1 VRLSAITDEISQDLE
16 IALRVCESLGVETI
30 ELRTIDGTQLV
41 EHDAATVRRIGSAI
55 RSGGFGC
62 AVIDTPFLK
71 AAPVGAGVSGAEWA
85 TFRRGLELAAE
96 LGAGTVRVFSGARP
110 EGLAHGAAAGSDAA
124 PREALAVGH
133 SEPLGAGPRD
143 PLGDAIAGAARKVA
157 SFDARW
163 TADVLARA
171 VELAAEAGV
180 RAALEI
186 EWECAVATR
195 DEAAD
200 VLAAMPADGLGIVW
214 DPGNEARLTGA
225 ATPPDGDA
233 AVRER
238 IVHVHVKDVDDRGEW
253 TRVGSGL
260 VDWRGELRRL
270 AADGYDGLLS
280 LETHY
285 SLLDGGLPAA
295 TRESAGALR
304 ELAAEEGIAL

>member
-1 VRLSAITDEISQDLE
+1 MRLAAITDEISQDLE
-16 IALRVCESLGVETI
+16 IALRVCESLGVETV

-55 RSGGFGC
+55 RGGGFGC

-71 AAPVGAGVSGAEWA
+71 TALVGAPVSEAEWA
-85 TFRRGLELAAE
+85 TLRRGLELAAE
-96 LGAGTVRVFSGARP
+96 LGAGTVRVFGGARP
-110 EGLAHGAAAGSDAA
+110 ERSGGERPPTSA
-124 PREALAVGH
+124 PLH
-133 SEPLGAGPRD
+133 
-143 PLGDAIAGAARKVA
+143 
-157 SFDARW
+157 W

-180 RAALEI
+180 QVALEI

-195 DEAAD
+195 AEAGE

-214 DPGNEARLTGA
+214 DPGNEARLTRA
-225 ATPPDGDA
+225 ATPAGGDA
-233 AVRER
+233 GVRDR
-238 IVHVHVKDVDDRGEW
+238 IVHVHVKDADERGDW
-253 TRVGSGL
+253 TRVGGGL

-285 SLLDGGLPAA
+285 SLPDGGQVAA
-295 TRESAGALR
+295 TREAAASLR
-304 ELAAEEGIAL
+304 AVAADEGIAL

>member
-1 VRLSAITDEISQDLE
+1 VQLSAITDEISQDLE
-16 IALRVCESLGVETI
+16 LALRVCESLGIETV
-30 ELRTIDGTQLV
+30 ELRTIDGVQLV

-55 RSGGFGC
+55 RGGGFGC

-71 AAPVGAGVSGAEWA
+71 VAPVGEAVSEGEWT
-85 TFRRGLELAAE
+85 TFRRGLEFAAE
-96 LGAGTVRVFSGARP
+96 LGATTVRVFSGARP
-110 EGLAHGAAAGSDAA
+110 
-124 PREALAVGH
+124 
-133 SEPLGAGPRD
+133 D
-143 PLGDAIAGAARKVA
+143 PLPAT
-157 SFDARW
+157 ARW

-171 VELAAEAGV
+171 GDLAADAAV
-180 RAALEI
+180 RVALEI

-200 VLAAMPADGLGIVW
+200 VLAAMPAGGLGIVW
-214 DPGNEARLTGA
+214 DPSNEGRFTGA

-238 IVHVHVKDVDDRGEW
+238 IVHVHVKDVDGSGEW
-253 TRVGSGL
+253 TQVGSGL

-285 SLLDGGLPAA
+285 SLPDGGRAAA
-295 TRESAGALR
+295 TRESAAALR
-304 ELAAEEGIAL
+304 ELAADEGIALSPPAPAPGTRPPGGETPWA

>member
-1 VRLSAITDEISQDLE
+1 MRLAAITDEISQDLDV
-16 IALRVCESLGVETI
+16 ALRVCESLGVQTV
-30 ELRTIDGTQLV
+30 ELRTIDGAQLV
-41 EHDAATVRRIGSAI
+41 EHDAATVRRIGAAI

-71 AAPVGAGVSGAEWA
+71 AAPVGEDVSEAEW
-85 TFRRGLELAAE
+85 TTLRRGLALAAE
-96 LGAGTVRVFSGARP
+96 LGAGTVRVFSGAR
-110 EGLAHGAAAGSDAA
+110 
-124 PREALAVGH
+124 
-133 SEPLGAGPRD
+133 RD
-143 PLGDAIAGAARKVA
+143 PLPVTAQ
-157 SFDARW
+157 S

-171 VELAAEAGV
+171 VELAAEARV
-180 RAALEI
+180 RVALEI

-200 VLAAMPADGLGIVW
+200 VLAAMPVDGLGIVW
-214 DPGNEARLTGA
+214 DPGNEGRFTGA
-225 ATPPDGDA
+225 ATPPDGGA
-233 AVRER
+233 AVRDR

-285 SLLDGGLPAA
+285 TLQDGGLPAA
-295 TRESAGALR
+295 TRESVASLR
-304 ELAAEEGIAL
+304 QLAADEGIAL

>member
-1 VRLSAITDEISQDLE
+1 MRLAAITDEISQDLDV
-16 IALRVCESLGVETI
+16 ALRVCESLGVETV
-30 ELRTIDGTQLV
+30 ELRTIDGAQLV
-41 EHDAATVRRIGSAI
+41 EHDTATVRRIGAAI
-55 RSGGFGC
+55 RGGGFGC

-71 AAPVGAGVSGAEWA
+71 TAPVGEEVSEAEWA
-85 TFRRGLELAAE
+85 TLRRGLELAAE
-96 LGAGTVRVFSGARP
+96 LGATTVRIFSGARP
-110 EGLAHGAAAGSDAA
+110 EPLPREAVAGSDAA
-124 PREALAVGH
+124 PRDALA
-133 SEPLGAGPRD
+133 GAREAP
-143 PLGDAIAGAARKVA
+143 

-171 VELAAEAGV
+171 VDLAVEARV
-180 RAALEI
+180 RVALEI

-195 DEAAD
+195 SEAAD

-214 DPGNEARLTGA
+214 DPGNEGRFTGA
-225 ATPPDGDA
+225 PTPPDGDA
-233 AVRER
+233 AVRDR

-285 SLLDGGLPAA
+285 TLQDGGLPAA
-295 TRESAGALR
+295 TRESVAALR
-304 ELAAEEGIAL
+304 DLAADEGIAL

>member
-1 VRLSAITDEISQDLE
+1 MRLAAITDEISQDLDE
-16 IALRVCESLGVETI
+16 ALRVCESLGVETV
-30 ELRTIDGTQLV
+30 ELRTIDGEQLV
-41 EHDAATVRRIGSAI
+41 EHDAAAVRRIGAAI

-71 AAPVGAGVSGAEWA
+71 TAPVGEDVSEAEWA
-85 TFRRGLELAAE
+85 TLRRGLELAAE
-96 LGAGTVRVFSGARP
+96 LGAGTVRVFSGAR
-110 EGLAHGAAAGSDAA
+110 
-124 PREALAVGH
+124 
-133 SEPLGAGPRD
+133 RD
-143 PLGDAIAGAARKVA
+143 PLPATAG
-157 SFDARW
+157 W

-171 VELAAEAGV
+171 VSFADEAGV
-180 RAALEI
+180 GVALEI

-195 DEAAD
+195 EEAGE

-214 DPGNEARLTGA
+214 DPGNEGRFTGA

-233 AVRER
+233 GVRDR

-270 AADGYDGLLS
+270 AADGYVGLLS

-285 SLLDGGLPAA
+285 SLQDGGLPAA
-295 TRESAGALR
+295 TRESVAALR
-304 ELAAEEGIAL
+304 ELAADEGVAL

>member
-1 VRLSAITDEISQDLE
+1 MQLSAITDEISQDLE
-16 IALRVCESLGVETI
+16 LALRVCESLGIETL
-30 ELRTIDGTQLV
+30 ELRTIDGVQLV

-55 RSGGFGC
+55 RGGGFGC

-71 AAPVGAGVSGAEWA
+71 VAPVGEAVSEAEWT

-96 LGAGTVRVFSGARP
+96 LGATTVRVFSGARP
-110 EGLAHGAAAGSDAA
+110 
-124 PREALAVGH
+124 
-133 SEPLGAGPRD
+133 D
-143 PLGDAIAGAARKVA
+143 PPPAT
-157 SFDARW
+157 ARW

-171 VELAAEAGV
+171 GELAADTGV
-180 RAALEI
+180 RVALEI

-214 DPGNEARLTGA
+214 DPGNEGRFTGA

-238 IVHVHVKDVDDRGEW
+238 IVHVHVKDVDGGGEW
-253 TRVGSGL
+253 TQVGSGL

-285 SLLDGGLPAA
+285 SLPDGGLAAA
-295 TRESAGALR
+295 TRESAAALR
-304 ELAAEEGIAL
+304 ELAADVGIALSPPAPAPGTRPPGGETPWA